1 MTEEDN
7 KFVDFLVNEV
17 GDELDD
23 GLDDLDEDIDNDS
36 ILSDEDEEDI

>member
-1 MTEEDN
+1 MADEDK

-23 GLDDLDEDIDNDS
+23 GLDELDDMLDEDD
-36 ILSDEDEEDI
+36 DEIEDDEEEY